1 MGKGYGSG
9 RKPLN
14 GEAVTEIEGNVGQ
27 GNIENLANGS
37 DLAESEGAF
46 AREATAENGRGD
58 ACRSCKLLVVHVAAQ
73 EQTVQFNVFL
83 GIAFFSGSFS
93 ISTSPFHKRKA
104 DAKP

>member
-83 GIAFFSGSFS
+83 GIQHSKNLLKCMVWMAGGMLH
-93 ISTSPFHKRKA
+93 IHP
-104 DAKP
+104 